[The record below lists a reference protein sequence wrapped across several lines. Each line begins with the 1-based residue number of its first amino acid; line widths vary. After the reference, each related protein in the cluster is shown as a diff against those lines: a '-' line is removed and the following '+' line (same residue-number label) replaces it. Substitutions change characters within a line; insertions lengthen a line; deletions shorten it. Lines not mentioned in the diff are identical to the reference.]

1 MRSTV
6 SLQPCSWLNPLK
18 IIRRAQMLTK
28 SKLVIY
34 IIDVPEVSAESISN
48 RSNSTN
54 VKIAPNI

>member
-6 SLQPCSWLNPLK
+6 SLQPCSWLNHLK
-18 IIRRAQMLTK
+18 IIRRSQMLTK

-34 IIDVPEVSAESISN
+34 IIDAPEVSAESISN

>member
-1 MRSTV
+1 
-6 SLQPCSWLNPLK
+6 
-18 IIRRAQMLTK
+18 MLTK